1 MKTIVVLLTFF
12 VVPSV
17 YAQSSFSFRETSN
30 MSLDL
35 SESGK
40 PVFVYNF
47 GMVLAPN
54 APESMRRSCYLHPV
68 YSPDG
73 TVLTDDFNPDH
84 PHHRGISWMW
94 ADVGVGGTKGD
105 MWTLKTFQER
115 FVRWKAREVDRP
127 TALLAVENGWFDGDR
142 KFVNEEVEVLTHPV
156 KDGQRELEFTLK
168 FEAVDQP
175 VEIVGTSE
183 GKKGFGGFCFRFAPR
198 DSGAEKTIIRTDKG
212 IARTDRVLDS
222 HPWAEIAG
230 VFHGKPAG
238 ARVVDDPS
246 NPGYPN
252 NGWLMR
258 HGFGFLNVSYP
269 GLKPVTLEPGKPL
282 TLKYRVILFSGDS
295 AKPEAKKSVMAS
307 GAKLVRLSEDF
318 EFTEGPT
325 CDAQGNVFFTD
336 QPNNRIMKWSVEN
349 KLSTFLQPAGRS
361 NGMYFDAQGNLI
373 ACADEK
379 NELWSI
385 TPDGK
390 ASLLWKDYE
399 GKRLNGPNDVWIH
412 PGGGLYLTDPFY
424 KRPWWQH
431 DKMPQNGE
439 HVYYLAPDHRK
450 LIRVTDDLAQPNG
463 ITGSPDGKTLYVAD
477 IGAKKTYRYDIQPD
491 GKLTGKK
498 LFCARGSDGMTID
511 NENNL
516 YLTGKGVM
524 VFDPTGKQIE
534 HIQVPDEPWTANVC
548 FGGKDRRTLFMTA
561 SKGLYSIKMRVKGAN
576 PSK

>member
-30 MSLDL
+30 TSLEL

-54 APESMRRSCYLHPV
+54 APESMQRSCYLHPV

-73 TVLTDDFNPDH
+73 AVLTDDFNPDH

-94 ADVGVGGTKGD
+94 ADVSVGGRKGD

-115 FVRWKAREVDRP
+115 FVRWKAREVDGP
-127 TALLAVENGWFDGDR
+127 TARLAVENGWFDGDR
-142 KFVNEEVEVLTHPV
+142 KFVNEEVEILTHPA
-156 KDGQRELEFTLK
+156 KDGQRQLEFTLK
-168 FEAVDQP
+168 FEAVDRP
-175 VEIVGTSE
+175 VVIAGTSE
-183 GKKGFGGFCFRFAPR
+183 GRKGFGGFCFRFAPR
-198 DSGAEKTIIRTDKG
+198 DGGAEKTIIRTDKG
-212 IARTDRVLDS
+212 IARTDRVLDT

-238 ARVVDDPS
+238 ARVADDPS

-252 NGWLMR
+252 NGWLLR

-282 TLKYRVILFSGDS
+282 MLKYRVILFSGDS
-295 AKPEAKKSVMAS
+295 AKPEAKKSVVAS
-307 GAKLVRLSEDF
+307 GAKLLRLSEKF

-336 QPNNRIMKWSVEN
+336 QPNNRIMEWSVEN

-361 NGMYFDAQGNLI
+361 NGMYFDAKGNLI

-385 TPDGK
+385 APDGK
-390 ASLLWKDYE
+390 TSLLWKDYK

-431 DKMPQNGE
+431 DKMPQDGE
-439 HVYYLAPDHRK
+439 HVYCLAPGRRK
-450 LIRVTDDLAQPNG
+450 LIRVTDDLTQPNG
-463 ITGSPDGKTLYVAD
+463 ITGTPDGKTLFVAD
-477 IGAKKTYRYDIQPD
+477 IGAKKTFRYDIQPD

-498 LFCARGSDGMTID
+498 LFCAQGSDGMTID

-516 YLTGKGVM
+516 YLTGNGVM

-548 FGGKDRRTLFMTA
+548 FGGKDRQTLFMTA
-561 SKGLYSIKMRVKGAN
+561 SKGLYSIRMRVKGAN